1 MSGRTASVKRETNET
16 RIACEL
22 SLDGAGRV
30 SVATGLGFLDH
41 MLTALATHARF
52 DLELTCEGDL
62 QVDDHHTVEDCAL
75 VLGAVI
81 DEALGDRAGIAR
93 FGSAYAPL
101 DESLARV
108 VVDLSGRPSAEVELG
123 LRREML
129 GTVACENIGHFF
141 VSLAVASREHAA
153 RRCAARRERSPQ
165 GRGGVQGVGA
175 RAACGGFV
183 GPAFGRRAVDEG
195 TADMSV
201 AVVRTGVANTASV
214 LAGFG
219 RLGAEAS
226 LTDDAAV
233 VRDASHVVLP
243 GVGSFA
249 SGMEAIRRGGLDV
262 ALVERVRAGRPTL
275 AVCVGLATAVRVVV
289 GVAGSQ
295 RSGG

>member
-123 LRREML
+123 LRREIL

-141 VSLAVASREHAA
+141 VSLAVASRSTLHVDVLRGENDHHKAEAA
-153 RRCAARRERSPQ
+153 FKALAL
-165 GRGGVQGVGA
+165 A
-175 RAACGGFV
+175 LRAAV
-183 GPAFGRRAVDEG
+183 SLDPRSD
-195 TADMSV
+195 
-201 AVVRTGVANTASV
+201 GVPSTK
-214 LAGFG
+214 G
-219 RLGAEAS
+219 RL
-226 LTDDAAV
+226 T
-233 VRDASHVVLP
+233 
-243 GVGSFA
+243 
-249 SGMEAIRRGGLDV
+249 
-262 ALVERVRAGRPTL
+262 
-275 AVCVGLATAVRVVV
+275 
-289 GVAGSQ
+289 
-295 RSGG
+295 